1 MDRKSTLL
9 ECLDERISSPGE
21 RTATTTS
28 PPTTTAGWGKNS
40 LWEKAK
46 PQQWECCCTWREQ
59 VKLAAADDPG
69 ETEED
74 YINANFIPGE
84 LIVQMQKASKAT
96 NHNVDQGSIQR
107 ESS

>member
-1 MDRKSTLL
+1 M
-9 ECLDERISSPGE
+9 
-21 RTATTTS
+21 
-28 PPTTTAGWGKNS
+28 
-40 LWEKAK
+40 
-46 PQQWECCCTWREQ
+46 
-59 VKLAAADDPG
+59 KLAAADDPG